1 MMKNQ
6 WKSSIH
12 IQNFAMA
19 KIKGNSEYP
28 NLHGKVYFQQ
38 KSKGVLIT
46 AEVFGLPN
54 DEKICSNEIFGFHIH
69 EGNECTGTKEDPFAN
84 AKSHYDIA
92 KCKHPEHAGD
102 MPPLF
107 GNQGYAYLSFF
118 QSTSFRPKQKNLY
131 DFQLP
136 RHTRLRYIQEDV
148 TILLIILTP
157 CSFLFSAG

>member
-19 KIKGNSEYP
+19 KIKGSSEYL

-118 QSTSFRPKQKNLY
+118 TDRFLVKDILNKVVVIHSAAD
-131 DFQLP
+131 DFTTQP
-136 RHTRLRYIQEDV
+136 SGNSGKKIACGK
-148 TILLIILTP
+148 ILET
-157 CSFLFSAG
+157 